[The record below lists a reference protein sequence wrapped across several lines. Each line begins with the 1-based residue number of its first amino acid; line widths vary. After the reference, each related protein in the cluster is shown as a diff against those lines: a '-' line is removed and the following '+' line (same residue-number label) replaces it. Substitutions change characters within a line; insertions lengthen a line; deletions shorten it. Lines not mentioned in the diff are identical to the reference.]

1 MNDPKTEWI
10 KLVNKHKKRQKGLP
24 ISKLNTDAGDVETNI
39 KIFNAAQPV
48 SDAPAQGNI
57 GACESLQR
65 SSNKCDNQLDDKF
78 DMSLRTLL

>member
-1 MNDPKTEWI
+1 MNDPKNEWI

-24 ISKLNTDAGDVETNI
+24 ISRLNTDAGDVETNI

-48 SDAPAQGNI
+48 SDAHAQGNVA
-57 GACESLQR
+57 ACEGIQR
-65 SSNKCDNQLDDKF
+65 SSSKCNNQLDDTF